1 MKLGET
7 YNEQARQWGRPFDGV
22 RVVALEQ
29 MQALP
34 FATQLLARLGAD
46 VVKVEP
52 PGRGDSGRASSPAI
66 TRPNGESVGATFLR
80 NNLDKRSVTIDVTRP
95 AGRQLV
101 LDLATRADVVCEN
114 LGPGRA
120 AKVGLAYEDVRLVNP
135 QAIYLS
141 ISGFGNLEPSPYRDW
156 PAYAAVAEA
165 MSGIYEYARRPHQPP
180 IINPLGG
187 IGDTGTA
194 LYALIGLLAALRHRE
209 RIGEGQFVDIS
220 MYDAMLSLCDLSY
233 NYWSLGL
240 VRDPEQPVRLPLIL
254 DSFRASDGWV
264 VLQVGRPHQF
274 ERLAGILGHPEWVG
288 DRRFDDGG
296 WVGQFEPTVR
306 PALEEWAAG
315 RTMLESARALAEAG
329 LAAAPCYAGS
339 QVAADEHV
347 RLRRMVVEVSRT
359 DGVDQPVLVAGNP
372 VKMTKVAEGPD
383 RPMPMLGEHNREV
396 LAEWLELDA
405 GQIDRLGADGVL
417 GEAPAAGGPAG

>member
-7 YNEQARQWGRPFDGV
+7 YNDGARPFGRPLDGI
-22 RVVALEQ
+22 RVLALEQ

-34 FATQLLARLGAD
+34 FATQLLSRLGAD

-52 PGRGDSGRASSPAI
+52 PGRGDSARASAPSI

-80 NNLDKRSVTIDVTRP
+80 TNLGKRSVTIDIGQSR
-95 AGRQLV
+95 GRQLI
-101 LDLATRADVVCEN
+101 LDLACRVDVVCEN

-120 AKVGLAYEDVRLVNP
+120 AQAGLSYDDLRPLNERLV
-135 QAIYLS
+135 YLS
-141 ISGFGNLEPSPYRDW
+141 ISGFGNLEPSPYRSW

-165 MSGIYEYARRPHQPP
+165 MSGIYEYSRKPHQPP
-180 IINPLGG
+180 VINPLGG

-194 LYALIGLLAALRHRE
+194 LYALIGVLAALRHRD
-209 RIGEGQFVDIS
+209 RIGEGQFVDVS
-220 MYDAMLSLCDLSY
+220 MLDSMVSLCDLAY

-240 VRDPEQPVRLPLIL
+240 VREPEQPLHLPLIL

-274 ERLAGILGHPEWVG
+274 ERLSALLGHPEWL
-288 DRRFDDGG
+288 DDERFAGHG

-315 RTMLESARALAEAG
+315 RSMLEAARHLAEAG
-329 LAAAPCYAGS
+329 LASAPCYSGA
-339 QVAADEHV
+339 QVAEDEHV
-347 RLRRMVVEVSRT
+347 RLRRMVVEIPRT
-359 DGVDQPVLVAGNP
+359 DGVDHPVLVAGNP
-372 VKMTKVAEGPD
+372 IKMTKVAEGPE
-383 RPMPMLGEHNREV
+383 RAMPMLGEHTDEV
-396 LAEWLELDA
+396 LGEWLDLGPEELASLHDE
-405 GQIDRLGADGVL
+405 GVL
-417 GEAPAAGGPAG
+417 GERRPGGA